1 MKLTNEII
9 KKSWRDIYGYSYDEG
24 LNFLL
29 DWWET
34 SDIPI
39 KDLLEKISQGY
50 PVQYIIGEWPF
61 FGGNYLL
68 NEDVLIPRPETEQL
82 IEIIKSFALNPKSI
96 LDLGTG
102 SGCIAIELSKIFPEA
117 KVVGIDKSESAL
129 SIAKKNNLQVKN
141 EVIFKRSNW
150 FDNLDEKFDLIISNP
165 PYLPKEMMSQELEFE
180 PKLALFADD
189 NGMECFKEIITKART
204 YMNIDSWIFFEHLP
218 VQAEKLDELL
228 QKGGFIETSKICD
241 YSGKYR
247 YTYGRT

>member
-9 KKSWRDIYGYSYDEG
+9 KESWRDIYGCSYDEG

-39 KDLLEKISQGY
+39 KDLLEKISQRY

-61 FGGNYLL
+61 FDGNYLL
-68 NEDVLIPRPETEQL
+68 NENVLIPRPETEQL
-82 IEIIKSFALNPKSI
+82 IEIIKGFALNPKSI

-129 SIAKKNNLQVKN
+129 SIAKKNNLQAEN
-141 EVIFKRSNW
+141 EVVFKCSNW
-150 FDNLDEKFDLIISNP
+150 FDNVDEKFYLIISN
-165 PYLPKEMMSQELEFE
+165 LSR
-180 PKLALFADD
+180 
-189 NGMECFKEIITKART
+189 IHI
-204 YMNIDSWIFFEHLP
+204 
-218 VQAEKLDELL
+218 
-228 QKGGFIETSKICD
+228 
-241 YSGKYR
+241 
-247 YTYGRT
+247 